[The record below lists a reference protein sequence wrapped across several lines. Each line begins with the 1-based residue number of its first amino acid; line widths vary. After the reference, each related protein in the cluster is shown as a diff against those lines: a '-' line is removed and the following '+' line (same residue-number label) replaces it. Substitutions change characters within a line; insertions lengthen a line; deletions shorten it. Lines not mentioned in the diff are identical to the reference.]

1 MLSRLPSN
9 SAGTAQSL
17 QSAPLLLGDIGR
29 NIQVDAPTDTVRG
42 RTFRGMRRHGTFGPI
57 TGSGRDPE
65 SIVDTNPRNPK
76 HLVNCLDVTFHVRLD
91 VLSRRRNVA
100 HLQCA
105 CQGAEQS
112 TTDGA
117 DHIVQRRGYVLFG
130 FDSVKGL
137 DSTMDTEP
145 YWFLEAFKISMS
157 YRTSY
162 TFES

>member
-29 NIQVDAPTDTVRG
+29 NIQVDASTDAVRG

-117 DHIVQRRGYVLFG
+117 DHVVKRSRHIFFRLDAVEL
-130 FDSVKGL
+130 FDSTVDAESNRFIK
-137 DSTMDTEP
+137 
-145 YWFLEAFKISMS
+145 AFKI
-157 YRTSY
+157 RVA
-162 TFES
+162 

>member
-1 MLSRLPSN
+1 MPRDGPFSSLPFPFRDLEIVTN
-9 SAGTAQSL
+9 PYTCNAKNVVNGL
-17 QSAPLLLGDIGR
+17 
-29 NIQVDAPTDTVRG
+29 NIS
-42 RTFRGMRRHGTFGPI
+42 FNL
-57 TGSGRDPE
+57 GRDFVTR
-65 SIVDTNPRNPK
+65 SRNF
-76 HLVNCLDVTFHVRLD
+76 T
-91 VLSRRRNVA
+91 

-105 CQGAEQS
+105 CEGAEQS

>member
-9 SAGTAQSL
+9 SAGTPQSL

-29 NIQVDAPTDTVRG
+29 NVQVDTPTDTVRG
-42 RTFRGMRRHGTFGPI
+42 RTFGGMGRYGTFGPI
-57 TGSGRDPE
+57 TGSGWDPE
-65 SIVDTNPRNPK
+65 PIVDTNPRDPE

-117 DHIVQRRGYVLFG
+117 DHVIKRGRHIFFRLDAVELF
-130 FDSVKGL
+130 DP
-137 DSTMDTEP
+137 TMDAESNR
-145 YWFLEAFKISMS
+145 FIKAFKI
-157 YRTSY
+157 RVA
-162 TFES
+162 

>member
-9 SAGTAQSL
+9 SAGTPQSL

-29 NIQVDAPTDTVRG
+29 NVQVDTPTDTVRG
-42 RTFRGMRRHGTFGPI
+42 RTLGGMGRYGTFGPI

-65 SIVDTNPRNPK
+65 PIVDTNPRDPE
-76 HLVNCLDVTFHVRLD
+76 HLINGLDVTFHVRLD

-117 DHIVQRRGYVLFG
+117 DHVIKRGRHIFFRLDAVELF
-130 FDSVKGL
+130 DP
-137 DSTMDTEP
+137 TMDAESNR
-145 YWFLEAFKISMS
+145 FIKAFKIRMA
-157 YRTSY
+157 
-162 TFES
+162 